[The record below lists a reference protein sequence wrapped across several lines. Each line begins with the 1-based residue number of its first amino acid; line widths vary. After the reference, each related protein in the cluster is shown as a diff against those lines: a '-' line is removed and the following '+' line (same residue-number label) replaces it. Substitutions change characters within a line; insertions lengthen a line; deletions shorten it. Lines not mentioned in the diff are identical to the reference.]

1 MKKTMFI
8 TAIIYILLGI
18 FMIISPASIS
28 NIICYVIGFLI
39 LAFGV
44 NQIFI
49 FINSKGTQIS
59 KFNLVLGILALLLG

>member
-39 LAFGV
+39 LAF
-44 NQIFI
+44 
-49 FINSKGTQIS
+49 
-59 KFNLVLGILALLLG
+59 